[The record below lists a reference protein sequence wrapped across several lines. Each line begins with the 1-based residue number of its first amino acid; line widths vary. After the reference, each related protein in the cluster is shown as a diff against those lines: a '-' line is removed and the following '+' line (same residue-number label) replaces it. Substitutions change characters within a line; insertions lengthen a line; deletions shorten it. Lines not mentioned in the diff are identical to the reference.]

1 MKKNHEGW
9 YGNQKRTGRW
19 CLVRLIEYLGSRGK
33 EDPRRTY
40 NIEVARLLDNMIG
53 KGPWTDLGPNLN
65 LITEM
70 GFSSKKRDII
80 LHYKNKI
87 RSLLLCIASLRL
99 LGHCGLLF
107 LLDSFTAILFFLIVM
122 VLFLSVFFFGCI
134 PGHSPTS
141 YFQNWFQVLLN
152 KKLFF
157 FSFVSICYFSHLLHC
172 YSGNLSSKGN

>member
-122 VLFLSVFFFGCI
+122 VLFLSVFFLAV
-134 PGHSPTS
+134 
-141 YFQNWFQVLLN
+141 FQVTVQLLTSKTGFRCYLTKN
-152 KKLFF
+152 FF
-157 FSFVSICYFSHLLHC
+157 FSLLLAFVTSLTCCIAIQ
-172 YSGNLSSKGN
+172 GI